1 MNPFNYNEAFSRNLG
16 WIDSKEQST
25 LKSKRIAI
33 AGMGGVGFDHM
44 VRMARLG
51 IGNFTLSDLDVFEQV
66 NFNRQYG
73 ATMSTVGQPK
83 VDVAE
88 EVLRSINPEAEV
100 RSLKDG
106 VNEENL
112 DEFLADADIYIDSL
126 DFFALDIRRAV
137 FRRCRELGI
146 PAITAAPM
154 GMGTAL
160 LATAESMSVGL

>member
-1 MNPFNYNEAFSRNLG
+1 MSNRLGMNPFNYNEAFSRNLG
-16 WIDSKEQST
+16 WITSEEQST
-25 LKSKRIAI
+25 LRSKRIAI

-51 IGNFTLSDLDVFEQV
+51 VANFTLSDLDVFEQV

-88 EVLRSINPEAEV
+88 SVLRSINPEVDV

-106 VNEENL
+106 VTEDNH
-112 DEFLADADIYIDSL
+112 DEFMADVDINNDSL

-137 FRRCRELGI
+137 FERCRELD
-146 PAITAAPM
+146 A
-154 GMGTAL
+154 
-160 LATAESMSVGL
+160 